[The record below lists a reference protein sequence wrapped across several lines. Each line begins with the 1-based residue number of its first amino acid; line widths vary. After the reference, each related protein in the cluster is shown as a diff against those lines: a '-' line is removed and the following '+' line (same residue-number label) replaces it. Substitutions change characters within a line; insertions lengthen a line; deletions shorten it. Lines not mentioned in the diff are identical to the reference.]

1 MFDCKIAFLLFSLM
15 FSTYSWATVPDGK
28 YVSLDFTKC
37 GLTVNVQGNNYSIN
51 IGSQS
56 ESGILIL
63 YKSGDDKEIIT
74 FSNMVPD
81 QGERKVSAEYE
92 DGELLFQNY
101 GNSMNYYVLFQDCDV
116 KYIFL
121 RRK

>member
-1 MFDCKIAFLLFSLM
+1 MFDFKIVFLVFSLM

-28 YVSLDFTKC
+28 YISLEFNKC
-37 GLTVNVQGNNYSIN
+37 GLTVNIQGDKYSTN
-51 IGSQS
+51 IGNQN
-56 ESGILIL
+56 ESGMLTS

-92 DGELLFQNY
+92 DGELVFQNY

-116 KYIFL
+116 KYIYL